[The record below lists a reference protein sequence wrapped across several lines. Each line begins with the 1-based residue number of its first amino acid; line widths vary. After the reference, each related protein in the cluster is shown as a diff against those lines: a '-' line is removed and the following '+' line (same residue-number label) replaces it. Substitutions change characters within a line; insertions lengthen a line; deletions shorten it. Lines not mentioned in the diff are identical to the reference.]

1 MIMANNLSKSF
12 NKIKALQNVT
22 AQIKEGSIFGLIG
35 SNGAGK
41 STFLRL
47 VAGIYKADGG
57 QIQVDGQDIFENTAK
72 KQEMFYISDDQFFF
86 ANSSMNDMR
95 DYYKKVYNRFSDE
108 KFKELSASFKLD
120 PKRRLNT
127 FSKGMQKQAF
137 IILALSCQ
145 PKYLLC
151 DETFDGLDPVMRQAV
166 KRIFADEVSRNHMT
180 PVIAS
185 HNLRELEDICDH
197 VGLLHQGGII
207 FEREIDDLVQ
217 NIYKIQCVFATPVE
231 KEELDDMDIITF
243 EKKGSLCTFTA
254 RGEREDILAALNSRQ
269 MVFSEI
275 LPLSLEEI
283 FICEMEGLGYD
294 IDKIIL

>member
-1 MIMANNLSKSF
+1 MIAAQQLSKSF
-12 NKIKALQNVT
+12 DKIQALQKVT

-47 VAGIYKADGG
+47 AAGIYKADGG
-57 QIQVDGQDIFENTAK
+57 KLEVDGQDIFENTAR
-72 KQEMFYISDDQFFF
+72 KQEVFYISDDQFFF

-95 DYYKKVYNRFSDE
+95 DYYKKVYN
-108 KFKELSASFKLD
+108 KFDDKKFEELTNSFRLD
-120 PKRRLNT
+120 PKRKLST

-145 PKYLLC
+145 PRYLLC

-166 KRIFADEVSRNHMT
+166 KRIFADEVAKNNMT

-207 FEREIDDLVQ
+207 FEREIDDLVH
-217 NIYKIQCVFATPVE
+217 NIHKIQCVFAAPTE
-231 KEELDDMDIITF
+231 KEDLKEIDLITF
-243 EKKGSLCTFTA
+243 EKRGSLCTFTV
-254 RGEREDILAALNSRQ
+254 RGEKETVLAALARRET
-269 MVFSEI
+269 VFFEI

-294 IDKIIL
+294 TDKIIL